1 MTPKLERQLLAVL
14 TRIETH
20 LAGEVRAAAGV
31 LTYQEG
37 AQILGCKRSTIY
49 LLVRRGEIDQA
60 AKVGRSP
67 RLSRESVQAYL
78 TRLRRKPISRTAEE
92 REKAWGK
99 IRVQ

>member
-14 TRIETH
+14 QRIETH
-20 LAGEVRAAAGV
+20 LSGEVRERSGV

-49 LLVRRGEIDQA
+49 LLVKRGEIEQA

-67 RLSRESVQAYL
+67 MLSRESVQSYL
-78 TRLRRKPISRTAEE
+78 ARLRRKPISRTAEE
-92 REKAWGK
+92 REKAWSK